1 VPCRGDAVGSRE
13 LERIVD
19 KIEAYLSKAHMKLY
33 QEIGRLST
41 TGKEKIIER
50 LHRVSAEIW
59 SSLREVRE
67 KKSVIE
73 EFVNLVKKTRSMPED
88 IINLLSL
95 SELPVTRGGGR
106 VIVEGIVGY
115 RGLGIETIDHHLD
128 KISYENVEEP
138 RGEGTPTN
146 VSITSLMYRVPPF
159 ELTRC
164 SYERGRD
171 EEITKILG
179 ARHVWLVKPR
189 GVTDYSWGN
198 VLTKT
203 LGRRRKNV
211 IIGEYD
217 RIGRIIQL
225 NTLKLVDI
233 TQRSLELVI
242 VDTSGRGRY
251 IFFLKLGSSRL
262 EEKLENV
269 RNKKRIL
276 EILREREK
284 QAPAELGSR
293 GSWRIRLDYVYFCY
307 KGLALSTDPYDL
319 ECPFK
324 KCPLRVSG
332 MCDGERYWSAKYFR
346 RKPYPKVYPL
356 RTVYP
361 GIGGIPSYREA
372 LPAGLIVFS
381 AYDKR
386 RIESVW
392 YGLEV
397 GTWFIRARPTVRIYF
412 DDNSKVGYSIPT
424 SLLELSFK
432 MEWLNEEIKTIL
444 LENDEVRRNIAL
456 KYVLLNSLGRRLDYD
471 KLAKALTN
479 IISSEG
485 DEFEQFNKYY
495 KRKEIDN
502 GILKFARRLL
512 LHSLTHLL
520 TQYVLFR
527 LVGVDYNFILT
538 RYYYKNAAK
547 VFVAENAKNGR
558 LGIVDTVI
566 KHVKR
571 KGLPAFLLEFTEWL
585 NAFLEAHERDFKN
598 ISAERKNEAA
608 RLITATIRKLR
619 TEDPRK
625 ADRLNK
631 INEIVQSFRDELDRV
646 ELELDIALAR
656 TVLLASNKIKEE
668 LIQDLEDYFDDI
680 LERNGFYLCWD
691 GCNACVRLE
700 KRCNEGIFQVL
711 TTSKTLL
718 HVFIKRL
725 HNLLSTGVNITSRSV
740 GKILEPLLRRAEKSL
755 DISSPFIS
763 SRYARMLVDKSKEG
777 VWVRVLTSMPE
788 GGEFKYH
795 LEALEVLKQNLSDT
809 LEVRIAE
816 SLHAKTYIVDG
827 KLAVTG
833 SANLTESG
841 LYKNL
846 EHIEVK
852 MEPKTVEDNVKVFEE
867 MWKSAKPI

>member
-1 VPCRGDAVGSRE
+1 MSSGE
-13 LERIVD
+13 LGRIVD
-19 KIEAYLSKAHMKLY
+19 RIEAYLSKAHMKLY

-41 TGKEKIIER
+41 TGKEKIVER

-73 EFVNLVKKTRSMPED
+73 EFVNLVRRTRSTPED
-88 IINLLSL
+88 IVNLLSL
-95 SELPVTRGGGR
+95 TELPVTRGGGR

-115 RGLGIETIDHHLD
+115 RGLGIEAIDHHLS
-128 KISYENVEEP
+128 KVSYENVEEP
-138 RGEGTPTN
+138 QKEGVPTN

-164 SYERGRD
+164 GYEKGRD
-171 EEITKILG
+171 EEITKTLG
-179 ARHVWLVKPR
+179 ARHVWIVKPR
-189 GVTDYSWGN
+189 GITDDSWRK

-203 LGRRRKNV
+203 LGRGRKNV
-211 IIGEYD
+211 IIGRYD
-217 RIGRIIQL
+217 HVGRILQL

-233 TQRSLELVI
+233 TQRSLELEI
-242 VDTSGRGRY
+242 IDTSGRGRY
-251 IFFLKLGSSRL
+251 VFFLKLGSSKL
-262 EEKLENV
+262 EEELEEV
-269 RNKKRIL
+269 RSKERIL

-284 QAPAELGSR
+284 QAPAELGPR
-293 GSWRIRLDYVYFCY
+293 GSWRIRLDYVNFCY

-319 ECPFK
+319 GCPFRN
-324 KCPLRVSG
+324 CPLRVGG

-372 LPAGLIVFS
+372 LPAGLVVFS

-392 YGLEV
+392 YGVEV

-412 DDNSKVGYSIPT
+412 DDDSKIGYSIPT

-432 MEWLNEEIKTIL
+432 MEWLNKEIKTIL
-444 LENDEVRRNIAL
+444 LENDEVRRNVAL
-456 KYVLLNSLGRRLDYD
+456 KYVLLSSLGRRLDYD
-471 KLAKALTN
+471 KLSRALTN

-485 DEFEQFNKYY
+485 EEFEQFNKYFR
-495 KRKEIDN
+495 RKEIDDD
-502 GILKFARRLL
+502 ILKFARRLL
-512 LHSLTHLL
+512 LHSLNHLL

-527 LVGVDYNFILT
+527 LVGVDYNFILS

-547 VFVAENAKNGR
+547 VFVVENAKNGR

-571 KGLPAFLLEFTEWL
+571 KGLPAFLLEFAGWL
-585 NAFLEAHERDFKN
+585 DAFLEAHGRDFKN

-608 RLITATIRKLR
+608 RLITSTIRKFR

-631 INEIVQSFRDELDRV
+631 MNKIVRGFRDELDAV
-646 ELELDIALAR
+646 GLELDIALAR
-656 TVLLASNKIKEE
+656 TVLLAGNRVKED

-680 LERNGFYLCWD
+680 LEKNGFYLCWD

-700 KRCNEGIFQVL
+700 KHCNEGIYQVL
-711 TTSKTLL
+711 TTSKTILQAFVKHL
-718 HVFIKRL
+718 HS
-725 HNLLSTGVNITSRSV
+725 LLSTGINETSRSV
-740 GKILEPLLRRAEKSL
+740 GKILEPLLRKAENSL

-763 SRYARMLVDKSKEG
+763 LRYAKMLVEKSKEG
-777 VWVRVLTSMPE
+777 VMVRVLTSMPE
-788 GGEFKYH
+788 GREFKYH
-795 LEALEVLKQNLSDT
+795 LEALEALKRNLSDT
-809 LEVRIAE
+809 LELRIME
-816 SLHAKTYIVDG
+816 SLHAKTYIIDR

-846 EHIEVK
+846 EHIEIK
-852 MEPKTVEDNVKVFEE
+852 MEPKTVESNVKMFEK